1 MRVVLILTQE
11 LDHTALDELVSPG
24 DEVHVIA
31 PAVTQSRLQWLTNAE
46 DQPRADAARL
56 AEEMAA
62 ETATPIAS
70 AEERPDAPAQ
80 VVRDAIREYRPDRL
94 VVVLRPETEAGW
106 LESGELDR
114 IPDEFEG
121 VPIERHVL
129 SKPEP
134 SSQARSTAPAK

>member
-11 LDHTALDELVSPG
+11 PDDTELDEIVSPG

-56 AEEMAA
+56 AEVTAA
-62 ETATPIAS
+62 KAPAPITS

-80 VVRDAIREYRPDRL
+80 VVEDAIREYRPDRL
-94 VVVLRPETEAGW
+94 VVVLRPETEASW

-134 SSQARSTAPAK
+134 SSRA